1 LLVAAAFELQL
12 VEAVPTEPHDFPL
25 DAIVTE
31 RRVILR
37 RG

>member
-1 LLVAAAFELQL
+1 VAE
-12 VEAVPTEPHDFPL
+12 VPTEPHDKAL

-31 RRVILR
+31 RGVTMIHTRIAGG